1 MDLNTSEFQ
10 FGPVKVHHRPPQ
22 KDVKKVPSSYGP
34 ENWISNNGIKGQEV
48 ALCSPLFCMQ
58 TKRQCKVVLL
68 GKKGRSV
75 GIYINTVVFVMW
87 TYSDQLGQ
95 NNQTVFINW

>member
-34 ENWISNNGIKGQEV
+34 ENWISNNGIKGQAV

-68 GKKGRSV
+68 GKKGRV
-75 GIYINTVVFVMW
+75 RRDIHQ
-87 TYSDQLGQ
+87 YSSFCDVDL
-95 NNQTVFINW
+95 F

>member
-10 FGPVKVHHRPPQ
+10 FGPVKVHHRRPPQ

-34 ENWISNNGIKGQEV
+34 ENWISNNGIKGQAV

-58 TKRQCKVVLL
+58 TKRQYKVVLL
-68 GKKGRSV
+68 GEKVGSV
-75 GIYINTVVFVMW
+75 GIYINSFLRCGPM
-87 TYSDQLGQ
+87 
-95 NNQTVFINW
+95 